1 MRKTP
6 HRLALTVVANPGT
19 ASFSHAMAA
28 VARQV
33 LAQRGYEVAFH
44 DLYAEQFDP
53 VQPTGEMANT
63 TTPANN
69 GNTGSVNS
77 VIEQH
82 CAELVRADLILI
94 FHPNWWGQP
103 PAILK
108 GWVDRVFRL
117 GIAYAYPPGVGPQ
130 GVPVGLLRARH
141 ALVFNTS
148 NTPPEREAALF
159 GDPLDALWKQ
169 CIFGLCGVRSVVRRT
184 ASPMSGSTVAQRA
197 DWLGEVRVLVGKC
210 AAADV
215 VGAADAADSADAVFG
230 AAPWFHIAH
239 GEIGVAQF
247 PAGQSNSRI
256 TQYHDGT
263 NIRGYDD
270 KASWCSSFVN
280 WCLDQV
286 GIAGTGSAL
295 ARSWLDWGEP
305 LAAPVPGCI
314 VVLSR
319 DDPSGWKGHVGFYLR
334 SDDAFVYLLGGN
346 QLERVR
352 EHFYPMT
359 SVLGYR
365 WPAAEKQ

>member
-1 MRKTP
+1 MTCMQSSLTP
-6 HRLALTVVANPGT
+6 CSPWVRWP
-19 ASFSHAMAA
+19 
-28 VARQV
+28 
-33 LAQRGYEVAFH
+33 
-44 DLYAEQFDP
+44 
-53 VQPTGEMANT
+53 
-63 TTPANN
+63 TPANN

-169 CIFGLCGVRSVVRRT
+169 CIFGLCGVKSVVRLT
-184 ASPMSGSTVAQRA
+184 ASPMSGSTAQQRA
-197 DWLGEVRVLVGKC
+197 GWLEEFRARVEKC
-210 AAADV
+210 ATADFAV
-215 VGAADAADSADAVFG
+215 AADAADSADAVFG

-247 PAGQSNSRI
+247 P
-256 TQYHDGT
+256 
-263 NIRGYDD
+263 
-270 KASWCSSFVN
+270 
-280 WCLDQV
+280 
-286 GIAGTGSAL
+286 L
-295 ARSWLDWGEP
+295 ARAIHESRSTTM
-305 LAAPVPGCI
+305 AP
-314 VVLSR
+314 
-319 DDPSGWKGHVGFYLR
+319 
-334 SDDAFVYLLGGN
+334 
-346 QLERVR
+346 
-352 EHFYPMT
+352 T
-359 SVLGYR
+359 SVATTTKRRGAHRLSTGVWTR
-365 WPAAEKQ
+365 